1 MSYENIP
8 FGTPEKFNV
17 VVEIQKGG
25 QVKYEYDE
33 EWHEIKV
40 SAIFRNGFSFPF
52 DYGYVPKTRGGD
64 GDHLDVFVLGS
75 QSVQIGVVVECRAIG
90 MIELINWSEKREKL
104 LNEYIDFCLTD
115 TGISKVVKDFNI
127 TKKDIKEIYNQLL
140 ASGAGQWQ
148 GGHYVALSTLAYAQP
163 LEYFLKAKKIHKSD
177 LEIMYNLTVYFE
189 KGMNQN
195 LLKEQLVER
204 VKKSRGFW
212 EKFWK
217 SME

>member
-1 MSYENIP
+1 MNFFSTILYSIRKSTKLRKLQSALANIP
-8 FGTPEKFNV
+8 LP
-17 VVEIQKGG
+17 Q
-25 QVKYEYDE
+25 D
-33 EWHEIKV
+33 V
-40 SAIFRNGFSFPF
+40 SA
-52 DYGYVPKTRGGD
+52 
-64 GDHLDVFVLGS
+64 
-75 QSVQIGVVVECRAIG
+75 
-90 MIELINWSEKREKL
+90 LISWSEKRENL
-104 LNEYIDFCLTD
+104 LSEYVDFCLAD
-115 TGISKVVKDFNI
+115 PGVFKVMKDFNI

-163 LEYFLKAKKIHKSD
+163 LEYFLKAKKNHKSD

-195 LLKEQLVER
+195 LLKKQLVER